1 MTKVIIDEKYH
12 IESHDKGHTLY
23 SKLKSLDKEGRPQ
36 YKVEGYYRTLEK
48 ALEHTAKL
56 KVLSSHSELEI
67 GKYLRELKQAVN
79 ELTKVVQ
86 E

>member
-12 IESHDKGHTLY
+12 IDSHDKGHTLY
-23 SKLKSLDKEGRPQ
+23 YKLNTFDKKGNPQ
-36 YKVEGYYRTLEK
+36 YRAEGYYRTIEK

-56 KVLSSHSELEI
+56 KVLSKHSELEI
-67 GKYLRELKQAVN
+67 GEYLRELKQAIN
-79 ELTKVVQ
+79 ELTRLVQ

>member
-1 MTKVIIDEKYH
+1 MTKVIIDDKFH
-12 IESHDKGHTLY
+12 IDSHDKGHTLH
-23 SKLKSLDKEGRPQ
+23 SKLNTLDKEGKPQ

-56 KVLSSHSELEI
+56 KVLSNHSELGI
-67 GKYLRELKQAVN
+67 GEYLRELKQAVN
-79 ELTKVVQ
+79 ELTKAVQ

>member
-12 IESHDKGHTLY
+12 IDSHDKGHTLY
-23 SKLKSLDKEGRPQ
+23 YKLNTLDKKGNPQ
-36 YKVEGYYRTLEK
+36 YRAEGYYRTLEK

-56 KVLSSHSELEI
+56 KVLSKHSELEI
-67 GKYLRELKQAVN
+67 GEYLRELKQAVN
-79 ELTKVVQ
+79 ELIEVVQ

>member
-12 IESHDKGHTLY
+12 IDSHEKGHTLY
-23 SKLKSLDKEGRPQ
+23 YKLNTFDKKGNPQ
-36 YKVEGYYRTLEK
+36 YKAEGYYRTLEN

-56 KVLSSHSELEI
+56 KVLSKHSELEI
-67 GKYLRELKQAVN
+67 GEYLRELKQAVN
-79 ELTKVVQ
+79 ELIKAVQ